1 VTIASLPMYDLPEVR
16 DDTDRFWA
24 ALSKLLD
31 WDVPLSRGGD
41 YHAPWL
47 SSQLIFSQTCGYPL
61 SHALSG
67 KVDYV
72 ATPIYD
78 AYGCEG
84 STYCSLI
91 FAREAL
97 APSAFLGKIAAVNT
111 QDSMSGMLALRL
123 FFAPVA
129 KTQRF
134 FARTLWSGSHA
145 ASLLALQS
153 GEANVAAI
161 DCVTVA
167 LLKRHRPQVLS
178 GLVEIG
184 RSPSAPALPFITK
197 AVAADKVQTA
207 LRAVFSDAAMAET
220 LRALLLKDFRV
231 LPATAYDVIPEFE
244 RQLKELG
251 DPVLL

>member
-1 VTIASLPMYDLPEVR
+1 MYDLPEIR
-16 DDTDRFWA
+16 DDTDRLWA
-24 ALSKLLD
+24 ALSRQLGAH
-31 WDVPLSRGGD
+31 VPLTRGGD

-67 KVDYV
+67 TVDYV

-78 AYGCEG
+78 AEGCDG

-97 APSAFLGKIAAVNT
+97 AANAFLGKVAAVNT
-111 QDSMSGMLALRL
+111 KDSMSGMLALRL

-129 KTQRF
+129 QQQKF
-134 FARTLWSGSHA
+134 FARTVWSGSHV
-145 ASLLALQS
+145 ASLLAVQS
-153 GEANVAAI
+153 GEADVAAI

-184 RSPSAPALPFITK
+184 RSPSAPALPFVTK
-197 AVAADKVQTA
+197 ALATDKIQTA
-207 LRAVFSDAAMAET
+207 LRAVFSDAAMTEILQT
-220 LRALLLKDFRV
+220 LLLRDFTV
-231 LPATAYDVIPEFE
+231 LPTSAYDVIPEFE
-244 RQLKELG
+244 RQLKERG